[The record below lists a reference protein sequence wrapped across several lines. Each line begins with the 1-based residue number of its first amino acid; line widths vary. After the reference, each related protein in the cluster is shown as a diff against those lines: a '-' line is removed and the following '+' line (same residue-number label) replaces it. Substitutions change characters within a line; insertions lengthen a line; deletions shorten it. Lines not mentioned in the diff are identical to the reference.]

1 MHKKDSHPNLSY
13 KEYIVSNE
21 DEGLRLD
28 KWLKK
33 NVTEMP
39 FGLMQKMVRKGA
51 VKVDGKKRKTE
62 YKLSVSQKIR
72 ISAFEDRGSELR
84 DKKRNKVEVSK
95 NDIEYYINKQIIYRD
110 SNLIAINKR
119 SGLPTQGGTK
129 IKLSVDDLLPHIKD
143 IKETPKLVHRIDK
156 DTSGVILV
164 SLNKKSAQDATL
176 YFKKKE
182 FVKTYWAII
191 VGVPSKKEGRI
202 NIPLI
207 ERSSASGIDKM
218 ETIRHGSKNPSAKR
232 AVTYYK
238 VIEMA
243 GRKMSWV
250 ALRPETGRK
259 HQLRVH
265 MAAIGH
271 PILGD
276 GKYGG
281 KEAFIEGLSNKMH
294 LHARSIQH
302 NNFMGKEIDIVA
314 PLQGHMLETWK
325 LLEFGKDYKFDPF
338 SNIDSF
344 KSVSEVIDE
353 DF

>member
-1 MHKKDSHPNLSY
+1 VNNKENEPKSSH
-13 KEYIVSNE
+13 KEYIVSSE
-21 DEGLRLD
+21 DDEMRLD

-62 YKLSVSQKIR
+62 YKLSSNQQIR

-84 DKKRNKVEVSK
+84 DKKRNKVEVSQ
-95 NDIEYYINKQIIYRD
+95 NDIDYYITKQIIYRD
-110 SNLIAINKR
+110 NNLIAINKR

-129 IKLSVDDLLPHIKD
+129 IKLSVDDLIPYIDDVKD
-143 IKETPKLVHRIDK
+143 TPKLVHRIDK

-164 SLNKKSAQDATL
+164 SLNKKSAQEATL

-191 VGVPSKKEGRI
+191 VGVPAKKEGRI

-207 ERSSASGIDKM
+207 ERSTASGIDKM
-218 ETIRHGSKNPSAKR
+218 ETIRHGSKNPAAKR
-232 AVTYYK
+232 SVTYYK

-243 GRKMSWV
+243 GRKMCWV

-265 MAAIGH
+265 LEAIGH

-281 KEAFIEGLSNKMH
+281 KEAFIEGMSNKMH
-294 LHARSIQH
+294 LHARSISH
-302 NNFMGKEIDIVA
+302 ENFMGKAIDISA
-314 PLQGHMLETWK
+314 PLQGHMLEAWK
-325 LLEFGKDYKFDPF
+325 LLEFEKDYKFDPF
-338 SNIDSF
+338 SNIESF
-344 KSVSEVIDE
+344 KSVSEVMDE
-353 DF
+353 DL